1 MKLRCMVIALLA
13 GLAAQPPAAWAGKF
27 IDRLPASSEAPL
39 PDFSY
44 TDLVDRLSAL
54 TLHHIEGVW
63 QYNDTDVEVAIVR
76 RSVYQPVSANESDHY
91 LMILVDAPNRTIR
104 PGTIMGH
111 ISRADKERV
120 YTARIYTTA
129 VGSHLTIPKTFTIT
143 LDSSDNSF
151 SLRKHNSQMLVF
163 LWRFAP
169 YLWRYPIT
177 PEYQN
182 ITRTGCVRR
191 YPQPSPPREPVYL

>member
-1 MKLRCMVIALLA
+1 MRCSRLIALLMVIASSV
-13 GLAAQPPAAWAGKF
+13 QMVAWAGKF
-27 IDRLPASSEAPL
+27 VDNLPTASAAPIAG
-39 PDFSY
+39 FTY
-44 TDLVDRLSAL
+44 TDLLERLTAM

-76 RSVYQPVSANESDHY
+76 RSLYEPAPDNEADHY
-91 LMILVDAPNRTIR
+91 LMIVVDAPNRTIR
-104 PGTIMGH
+104 QGTVIGH

-120 YTARIYTTA
+120 YTARIYTSS
-129 VGSHLTIPKTFTIT
+129 VGSHLTIPKTFTIM

-169 YLWRYPIT
+169 YLWRYTIN
-177 PEYQN
+177 Q
-182 ITRTGCVRR
+182 
-191 YPQPSPPREPVYL
+191 